1 MFKELFFQPR
11 FGTGRWLFKNKNM
24 RKTSIIEEKERLTTC
39 PTSLSGVSLRTKPG
53 VYPSISSKMVDLLYW
68 RARDYA
74 QYYFA
79 IKDLREKLSPLKE
92 EIVRVVKENPDVQG
106 ICAEK
111 DNFDLLVIP
120 RRIIE
125 WDRELL
131 KKSLGVAYPGAVT
144 DKELITRIL
153 IPERLKAEML
163 KDVISEALVKAGI
176 SEKDLPR
183 LVEPEIVIDVDE
195 KRLNELLKHPRGFR
209 LKPGTK
215 KEETIWAI
223 KVERLKK

>member
-1 MFKELFFQPR
+1 
-11 FGTGRWLFKNKNM
+11 M

-183 LVEPEIVIDVDE
+183 LVGSEIAIDVDE